1 MMIGRGIG
9 KIHKVAIKTKQ
20 KEKKKKHVHGWLRRG
35 VAGRLISL
43 SAPSVIPCTV
53 SAVSVAQLERRT
65 AAAASTMTFSGS
77 RRRARID

>member
-20 KEKKKKHVHGWLRRG
+20 KEKKKHVHGWLRRG

-65 AAAASTMTFSGS
+65 AAAASTMTFLGS